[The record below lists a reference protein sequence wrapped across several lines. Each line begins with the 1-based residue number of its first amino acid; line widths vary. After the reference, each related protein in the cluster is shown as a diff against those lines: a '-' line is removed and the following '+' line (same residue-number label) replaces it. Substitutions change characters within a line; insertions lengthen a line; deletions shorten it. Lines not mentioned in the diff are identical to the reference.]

1 MTSVSGAPTTP
12 IAAGRPSPS
21 ILPPATPLNYF
32 IRQKERLPQERLRS
46 YRQEHEGDNEGDA
59 SPSSDETKGISNDNV
74 VL

>member
-32 IRQKERLPQERLRS
+32 IRQKERLPQERS

-59 SPSSDETKGISNDNV
+59 SPSSDETKGISNDHV